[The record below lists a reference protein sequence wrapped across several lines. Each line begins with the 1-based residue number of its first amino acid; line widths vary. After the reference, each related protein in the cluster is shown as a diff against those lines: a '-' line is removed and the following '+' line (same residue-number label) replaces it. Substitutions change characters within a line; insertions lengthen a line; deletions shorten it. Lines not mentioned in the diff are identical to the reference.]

1 MRPQVL
7 CWSPQ
12 SPGPWPSF
20 RQLYHH
26 VSLGLVLGRR
36 CTWKWPRRLWPKEA
50 SRVLVPRSDRS
61 PQLVPDL
68 SYSAPSWRRLAS
80 PTRVYYSNL
89 RMLLKVEFFRASENA
104 AHVSSVTA
112 SRELPEYLA
121 CFPTTNQIRTHIH
134 ADNGSSLLT
143 SLSLGFLFFILPF
156 MLLPK
161 ATSPE

>member
-1 MRPQVL
+1 MA
-7 CWSPQ
+7 
-12 SPGPWPSF
+12 
-20 RQLYHH
+20 
-26 VSLGLVLGRR
+26 
-36 CTWKWPRRLWPKEA
+36 KEA

-112 SRELPEYLA
+112 SRRELPEYLLLV
-121 CFPTTNQIRTHIH
+121 FQPPTKSRTHIH

-156 MLLPK
+156 MLLPRQPLQNSRPGSLV
-161 ATSPE
+161 AYIPPYPSQTHSAWSDGHASPSADPLPGG